1 MTTAHHVADRP
12 SEPGARPD
20 VRPAADAAAARDAV
34 GAATSLLDAY
44 EPGRGRFFA
53 SPTRTLLA
61 HGVRAE
67 VPHGEAPLARRV
79 TETLEAELLAGN
91 PAPVV
96 IGTVPFHHDAPAALA
111 VPETVRWAPP
121 LATDPLVALPAAAP
135 AAADWDVRPEPEPG
149 VYGAAVAEAVRRM
162 KRGDFSKVVLARTLR
177 LTSSRDLD
185 LPGLLQ
191 RLARRDPSGYTFA
204 VPSGPGRTLLGASP
218 ELLVSRRGGRLVA
231 NPLAGSTPRSAD
243 LAEDVRRA
251 AALLE
256 SAKDLHE
263 HAVVVD
269 AVREALAPYCRTLE
283 VPERP
288 TLVRTATMW
297 HLSTT
302 VTGELAEPAVSA
314 LELACALHPTPAVCG
329 TPTAI
334 ARDVIGELEP
344 FDRGAYT
351 GMVGWGDA
359 NGDGEWVVTI
369 RCAEAEERTLRL
381 FAGAGVVEQS
391 SPEAETAETGAK
403 FQTFLQAVGV
413 DQ

>member
-1 MTTAHHVADRP
+1 MQPADPTAT
-12 SEPGARPD
+12 
-20 VRPAADAAAARDAV
+20 V

-44 EPGRGRFFA
+44 EPGRARFFS

-67 VPHGEAPLARRV
+67 VPHGEAPLHRRV
-79 TETLEAELLAGN
+79 TRTLDAELLAGN

-96 IGTVPFHHDAPAALA
+96 VGAVPFDHAAPAALA
-111 VPETVRWAPP
+111 VPEAVRWAPA
-121 LATDPLVALPAAAP
+121 LAQDPLVALPAAAP
-135 AAADWDVRPEPEPG
+135 AAADWDVRPVPEPAG
-149 VYGAAVAEAVRRM
+149 YGRAVAEAVRRM
-162 KRGDFSKVVLARTLR
+162 RRGEFSKVVLARTLELR
-177 LTSSRDLD
+177 SSRDLD
-185 LPGLLQ
+185 LPTLLQ
-191 RLARRDPSGYTFA
+191 RLARRDPTGYTFA

-218 ELLVSRRGGRLVA
+218 ELLVSRRGGRIVA

-269 AVREALAPYCRTLE
+269 AVREALAPFCRTLD
-283 VPERP
+283 VPVRP

-302 VTGELAEPAVSA
+302 VVGEPSDPAVSA

-329 TPTAI
+329 TPTAT

-351 GMVGWGDA
+351 GMVGWSDA
-359 NGDGEWVVTI
+359 SGDGEWVVTI
-369 RCAEAEERTLRL
+369 RCAEAEGRTLRL

>member
-1 MTTAHHVADRP
+1 M
-12 SEPGARPD
+12 PGGPGRGTGGAVD
-20 VRPAADAAAARDAV
+20 TV

-44 EPGRGRFFA
+44 EPGRARFFA

-67 VPHGEAPLARRV
+67 VPHSDTPLARRV
-79 TETLEAELLAGN
+79 TETLDAQLLAGHE
-91 PAPVV
+91 APIVV
-96 IGTVPFHHDAPAALA
+96 GTVPFDPTARAELA
-111 VPETVRWAPP
+111 VPLAARWAPP
-121 LATDPLVALPAAAP
+121 LADDPLIALPAAAP
-135 AAADWDVRPEPEPG
+135 TAARWDIRPVPEPAA
-149 VYGAAVAEAVRRM
+149 YGASVAEAVRRM
-162 KRGDFSKVVLARTLR
+162 KRGDFAKVVLARTLE
-177 LTSSRDLD
+177 LTSDRELD
-185 LPGLLQ
+185 LPALLQ
-191 RLARRDPSGYTFA
+191 RLARRDPAGYTFA

-218 ELLVSRRGGRLVA
+218 ELLVSRRGTTLTA

-251 AALLE
+251 AALLQSE
-256 SAKDLHE
+256 KDLHE

-269 AVREALAPYCRTLE
+269 AVREALTPYCRSLD

-288 TLVRTATMW
+288 TLVRTAAMW

-302 VTGELAEPAVSA
+302 IGGELAEPAVSA
-314 LELACALHPTPAVCG
+314 LELASALHPTPAVCG
-329 TPTAI
+329 TPTRT

-344 FDRGAYT
+344 FDRGHFT

-369 RCAEAEERTLRL
+369 RCAEAEGRTLRL
-381 FAGAGVVEQS
+381 YAGAGIVDRS

-403 FQTFLQAVGV
+403 FRTFLDAVGA
-413 DQ
+413 DHQEAGR